1 MGTNYKLKGKIVEA
15 GLTEGKTAEMIGI
28 DYKTMSNKINGKTDF
43 KQSEIN
49 QILSILNE
57 CGVTCSYED
66 IF

>member
-15 GLTEGKTAEMIGI
+15 GLTEGKIAEMIGI

>member
-57 CGVTCSYED
+57 RGVTCSYED